1 MAIPPVMILGI
12 KAKTIIWFF
21 IAVVLGL
28 IFSMVMWPQ
37 WWRKHYQKKKE
48 EALKKEALKKGTK
61 IELPKKKFNIWF
73 LIAIILILLCGI
85 IIGSM
90 LGFKQAVDHI
100 PQPVLATSCIE
111 YNQCSQINCSEL
123 MTAGCPGCVCS
134 YCGDPKY
141 NGAVRI
147 EIPYPRR

>member
-1 MAIPPVMILGI
+1 MFMAIPPIMILGI
-12 KAKTIIWFF
+12 KAKTIVWFL
-21 IAVVLGL
+21 IAIVLAL

-37 WWRKHYQKKKE
+37 WWRKYYQKRKEKEIAKKKN
-48 EALKKEALKKGTK
+48 A
-61 IELPKKKFNIWF
+61 PKKKFSVWL
-73 LIAIILILLCGI
+73 LIAMILVLICGI

-90 LGFKQAVDHI
+90 LGFRQAVNHI

-111 YNQCSQINCSEL
+111 YNQCTQINCSEL
-123 MTAGCPGCVCS
+123 MSGECPGCVCS
-134 YCGDPKY
+134 YCGDPNY